1 MCTLHGAVKCASR
14 KMPPVRRTDRS
25 TSESVSINV
34 VTLNLDE
41 QSGDPAGR
49 SFAPA
54 QVAYIRHPWMKGQP
68 TAVSRHCGLLA
79 SWWAHAST
87 RQTAHRAI
95 AQIRTGEQSA
105 NAAMAFKGIL
115 TMSTM
120 RAIETNNQY
129 IDFWNTMLVPKFN
142 AWRHILAGG
151 LHLHSAKVFPA
162 LPLQSGD
169 SVLDVGC
176 GWGDTAIELAR
187 RVGPTGSVVGLDC
200 CDAFLD
206 AGRADAKD
214 AGLTNLTFLEADVQA
229 YPFKP
234 VHDFCFSRFGTQFF
248 ENPVAGLRNMR
259 LALRPG
265 GLMTMI
271 VWRARADNPWLTLSK
286 EVLLRY
292 LPPVREDAAT
302 CGPGPFSMTDIEAVT
317 RQLRIAGYSN
327 ARFDRI
333 DAEVLVGRNLD
344 EAVAFQ
350 LAIGP
355 AGEVYREAGMQA
367 ERHHGKLVAALK
379 DELRKFVRPEGVMM
393 NSSSWMVTAE
403 NPG

>member
-1 MCTLHGAVKCASR
+1 
-14 KMPPVRRTDRS
+14 
-25 TSESVSINV
+25 
-34 VTLNLDE
+34 
-41 QSGDPAGR
+41 
-49 SFAPA
+49 
-54 QVAYIRHPWMKGQP
+54 
-68 TAVSRHCGLLA
+68 
-79 SWWAHAST
+79 
-87 RQTAHRAI
+87 
-95 AQIRTGEQSA
+95 
-105 NAAMAFKGIL
+105 
-115 TMSTM
+115 MST
-120 RAIETNNQY
+120 AQAVETNNQY
-129 IDFWNTMLVPKFN
+129 IDFWNAVLVPKFN
-142 AWRHILAGG
+142 TWRHILAGG

-162 LPLQSGD
+162 LPLHGGD

-200 CDAFLD
+200 CDGFLE

-214 AGLTNLTFLEADVQA
+214 AGLTNLSFLEADVQA

-292 LPPVREDAAT
+292 LPPVKEDAAT
-302 CGPGPFSMTDIEAVT
+302 CGPGPFSMTDTEAVT
-317 RQLRIAGYSN
+317 QQLRIAGYSD
-327 ARFDRI
+327 ARFERV
-333 DAEVLVGRNLD
+333 DAEVLVGRDLD
-344 EAVAFQ
+344 EAIAFQ

-355 AGEVYREAGMQA
+355 AGEVYREAGKEA
-367 ERHHGKLVAALK
+367 ELQHDKLVATLK
-379 DELRKFVRPEGVMM
+379 DELRQFVRPEGVMM
-393 NSSSWMVTAE
+393 NSSSWMVTAQ
-403 NPG
+403 NPGLSLAPEE

>member
-1 MCTLHGAVKCASR
+1 MS
-14 KMPPVRRTDRS
+14 S
-25 TSESVSINV
+25 
-34 VTLNLDE
+34 
-41 QSGDPAGR
+41 
-49 SFAPA
+49 A
-54 QVAYIRHPWMKGQP
+54 Q
-68 TAVSRHCGLLA
+68 
-79 SWWAHAST
+79 
-87 RQTAHRAI
+87 AI
-95 AQIRTGEQSA
+95 D
-105 NAAMAFKGIL
+105 
-115 TMSTM
+115 
-120 RAIETNNQY
+120 TNNQY
-129 IDFWNTMLVPKFN
+129 IDFWNAVLVPKFN
-142 AWRHILAGG
+142 IWRHILAGG

-162 LPLQSGD
+162 LPLRRD
-169 SVLDVGC
+169 DHVLDVGC

-187 RVGPTGSVVGLDC
+187 RVGPAGSVVGLDC

-206 AGRADAKD
+206 AGRADAKA

-248 ENPVAGLRNMR
+248 ENPVDGLRNMR

-292 LPPVREDAAT
+292 LPAVKEDAAT
-302 CGPGPFSMTDIEAVT
+302 CGPGPFSMTDTEAVT
-317 RQLRIAGYSN
+317 RQLQIAGY
-327 ARFDRI
+327 AGIQFERI
-333 DAEVLVGRNLD
+333 DAEVLVGRDLD

-355 AGEVYREAGMQA
+355 AGEVYREAGELA
-367 ERHHGKLVAALK
+367 KRHHAVLVAALK
-379 DELRKFVRPEGVMM
+379 DELKKFVRPEGVMM
-393 NSSSWMVTAE
+393 ESSSWMVTAQ